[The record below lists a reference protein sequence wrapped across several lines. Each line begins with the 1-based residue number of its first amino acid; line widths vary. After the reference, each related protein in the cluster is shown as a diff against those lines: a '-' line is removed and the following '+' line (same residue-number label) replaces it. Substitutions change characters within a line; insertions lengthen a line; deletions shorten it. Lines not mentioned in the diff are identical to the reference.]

1 MISVYEALL
10 RIESR
15 QFLREM
21 NATLDYS
28 YLDTPRS
35 GASIRWLACNTLLL
49 YCVCCYKPISPCQKC
64 LT

>member
-35 GASIRWLACNTLLL
+35 GAPIR
-49 YCVCCYKPISPCQKC
+49 C
-64 LT
+64 LTPRALLHVTCIQWCPVKLNQL